1 MKISVVTVT
10 YNSASTIRTTL
21 QSVADQTWKDIEHII
36 IDGNSKD
43 RTLEIANE
51 FKHVAKIIS
60 ENDEGIYDAMN
71 KGIMNATGNI
81 IGFLNSDDWF
91 YSNYVLEEIASEFK
105 SPKLDAVYGDL
116 EFVRDEE
123 DKKPR
128 RKWISEKYRKGI
140 FLKGWIPPHPT
151 FYAKLDL
158 FKKYGF
164 FNSKLRFAADFDI
177 MCRFISKEN
186 VKIKYLPGIKVKMRL
201 GGATTKNLKNI
212 VLGNI
217 EIYNSLKRNN
227 IQAGPFFIFKKIF
240 TKLKQYKKH

>member
-1 MKISVVTVT
+1 MKISLITVT
-10 YNSASTIRTTL
+10 FNSASTVRTTL
-21 QSVADQTWKDIEHII
+21 QSVANQTWNDIEHII
-36 IDGNSKD
+36 VDGNSVD
-43 RTLEIANE
+43 GTLEIVKD
-51 FKHVAKIIS
+51 FKHVNKIIS
-60 ENDEGIYDAMN
+60 ENDKGIYDAMN
-71 KGIMNATGNI
+71 KGIMNASGNI

-91 YSNYVLEEIASEFK
+91 YSDFILEEIASEFI
-105 SPKLDAVYGDL
+105 SHKLDAVYGDL
-116 EFVRDEE
+116 EFVKDEK

-128 RKWISEKYRKGI
+128 RKWISEKYRKDI

-158 FKKYGF
+158 YKKYGF